1 MSILPRQYWQ
11 FRSSLNL
18 HTILSYSTSLS
29 ALLCLPIISLH
40 HGSPFDHLGLL
51 CAWNTSISFNHSTFL
66 ASDNSKGILFP
77 KDTDYAK
84 ATCAGTD
91 ITHPVEQIWSDT
103 AATSAWNFVKDRW
116 SQGPNRLDGANLN
129 FTSYF
134 SHQFHGPQL
143 WECGTFGTLSNCVQT
158 LGHCGDQ
165 DGVSGD
171 VDVPAAYVIMNSFVQ
186 IHNLHQTV
194 HDDLGNV
201 QSQMQSQIGPFQSTF
216 SPKKELPIDI
226 WKTILDVLGFM
237 TGFFYAN
244 MWNSVLKD
252 ALSKVDISKH
262 GELKDSYNTLISQ
275 AITTASRHLPANTD
289 SLGIQNDLSSSLGSI
304 AKYWQSFIA
313 TANADLFSGEENN
326 LNALF
331 GMINDGFS
339 ITQLKIGDQD
349 VLAAVEKL
357 LYGYMIP
364 HAWGVSPDDLHPAII
379 ASPGDD
385 CTSYAQPD
393 TTSKIM
399 NDDTAAK
406 THVCMDGTI
415 YYVVNAKSDGSVE
428 PLPGGT
434 FDDLNSGSCGGVRLD
449 DMVTSVVNAY
459 KQNNNANGYS
469 LPDIASLLSSSTG
482 DGLLLSNGIQTPG
495 FFNIPFCD
503 SVQTFQDNLAAGN
516 PGMKNWP
523 CF

>member
-1 MSILPRQYWQ
+1 MAHHLATLI
-11 FRSSLNL
+11 FF
-18 HTILSYSTSLS
+18 
-29 ALLCLPIISLH
+29 AL
-40 HGSPFDHLGLL
+40 GTQASPF
-51 CAWNTSISFNHSTFL
+51 NQSSFL
-66 ASDNSKGILFP
+66 ANDNSKGILFP
-77 KDTDYAK
+77 KDADYAK

-116 SQGPNRLDGANLN
+116 SQGPNRPDAANLN

-143 WECGTFGTLSNCVQT
+143 WECGTFGSLSNCVQT

-216 SPKKELPIDI
+216 SPKKELPVNL

-237 TGFFYAN
+237 TGFFYASVR
-244 MWNSVLKD
+244 NSVLKD
-252 ALSKVDISKH
+252 VLSKVDISKH

-313 TANADLFSGEENN
+313 TTNADLFSGEEKN

-331 GMINDGFS
+331 GMINDGSS

-349 VLAAVEKL
+349 VLATVEKL

-364 HAWGVSPDDLHPAII
+364 HAWAVSPDDLHPAII

-415 YYVVNAKSDGSVE
+415 YYVVNAKSNGSVE

-434 FDDLNSGSCGGVRLD
+434 FDDLSSGSWGGVRLD

-482 DGLLLSNGIQTPG
+482 DDLLLTNGIQTPG

-516 PGMKNWP
+516 PSMKNWP